1 MFKRFLPQSAFAKNV
16 ITLMTGTSIAQAIP
30 IAITPI
36 LSRLYTPED
45 FGVFAFYMA
54 IASIFSVLVTGRY
67 ELAII
72 LPEKDSDAINIV
84 ALSILLSCFLSA
96 LIFLIVI
103 FFNAEITLL
112 LKTPS
117 VSSWLYFIPA
127 STLLMGVYQSL
138 NYWSNRKGHYRR
150 MALSRMAQSGST
162 VSGQLGAGYL
172 GLAGAGMVSGQLLG
186 QVVSTTLLGRSIYKE
201 DKQHLNY
208 ISRKNI
214 ISLSRR
220 YSNFPK
226 YLVLGQLANVASSQ
240 MPLLL
245 LSTFFGPAIA
255 GFYSL
260 SEKTLLA
267 PMTLVGGAI
276 GDVFRSEAALSYKKN
291 GNCRALFL
299 KTVCRLALFAT
310 IPVLPVYFFG
320 PWLFSFV
327 FGEQWRAS
335 GEIASI
341 VSIMVFFQAVSSP
354 LSQTVLLAGMQA
366 IDLAWQ
372 IARLVFSLGS
382 FFLGY
387 MVFNDY
393 KLAIIFHVFSFSVL
407 YVIHSL
413 LQYRAAKGSGE
424 IYE

>member
-1 MFKRFLPQSAFAKNV
+1 MLQRFLPKSAFAKNV

-45 FGVFAFYMA
+45 FGIFAFYMA
-54 IASIFSVLVTGRY
+54 VAAIFSVLVTGRY

-84 ALSILLSCFLSA
+84 ALSIALSCILSA
-96 LIFLIVI
+96 IILLVVVI
-103 FFNAEITLL
+103 FNSQITIW
-112 LKTPS
+112 LKPPS
-117 VSSWLYFIPA
+117 ASEWLYFIPL
-127 STLLMGVYQSL
+127 STLFMGIYQSL

-150 MALSRMAQSGST
+150 MALSRMAQSGSA

-172 GLAGAGMVSGQLLG
+172 GMASAGMVLGQLLG
-186 QVVSTTLLGRSIYKE
+186 QVVSTTLLGRSIYRE
-201 DKQHLNY
+201 DKRHLNKV
-208 ISRKNI
+208 SRQEVF
-214 ISLSRR
+214 SLSKK
-220 YSNFPK
+220 YSSFPK

-245 LSTFFGPAIA
+245 LSVFFGPAVA

-291 GNCRALFL
+291 GNCRDLFL
-299 KTVCRLALFAT
+299 NTVVKLTLFAT

-327 FGEQWRAS
+327 FGGQWRAS

-341 VSIMVFFQAVSSP
+341 ISIMVFFQAISSP

-366 IDLAWQ
+366 VDLAWQ
-372 IARLVFSLGS
+372 IARLLFSVGS

-387 MVFNDY
+387 MVFEDY
-393 KLAIIFHVFSFSVL
+393 KLAIIFHVVSFSVL
-407 YVIHSL
+407 YVMHSI
-413 LQYRAAKGSGE
+413 LQYYAAKGSGK